1 MNAADI
7 IEQYG
12 RGIPAIVQATMI
24 VDVCAYLRSC
34 KSPGTL
40 ILSDRGDVKGVLSQ
54 RDIIHASGRLGSS
67 VMQMTAGELAREMVP
82 VCEMDASVTQILEL
96 LSFTASDFVLVT
108 ENGTIK
114 GIVTLF
120 DTMDIVLGAL
130 SSTSEPVDDSASSE
144 QQQSPAPAQP
154 VADQTVIAQQTLQ
167 QDQQAVQPA
176 VESPAPL
183 PPVQVTPVP
192 AGQPAPV
199 MPAAAQPA
207 PQQPA
212 MQQPQQMPAMP
223 PVPDVPPAA
232 AFVPQ
237 PVQVQDQVQQPA
249 VQVAQQPSP
258 TQNQQAAQQQP
269 AQHAFASFSSS

>member
-40 ILSDRGDVKGVLSQ
+40 ILSDRGDVKGVLAQ

-67 VMQMTAGELAREMVP
+67 VMQMTAGELVREMVP

-120 DTMDIVLGAL
+120 DTMDILLNAL
-130 SSTSEPVDDSASSE
+130 SSSE
-144 QQQSPAPAQP
+144 QQQSSEPVQP
-154 VADQTVIAQQTLQ
+154 VADQAVIAQESMQ
-167 QDQQAVQPA
+167 QDQQALQPA

-199 MPAAAQPA
+199 MPAATQPA

-212 MQQPQQMPAMP
+212 MQPPQQMPAMP
-223 PVPDVPPAA
+223 QVPDVPAAA

-237 PVQVQDQVQQPA
+237 PDQVQQPA
-249 VQVAQQPSP
+249 VQVAQQPSS
-258 TQNQQAAQQQP
+258 THNQQAARQQP